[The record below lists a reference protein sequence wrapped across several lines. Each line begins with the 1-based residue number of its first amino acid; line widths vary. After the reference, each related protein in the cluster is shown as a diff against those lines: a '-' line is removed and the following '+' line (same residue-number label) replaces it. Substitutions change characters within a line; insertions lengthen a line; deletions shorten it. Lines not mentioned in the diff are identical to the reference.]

1 MLYPEWFFFFCMLQ
15 IYKWKWSKSG
25 NFFIFWAK
33 SFKNCL
39 IVHNEQYNFWII
51 YFLGIMKMILK
62 IAKERSLQLILD
74 VYTVWRC
81 QNWKGGSKFLHCK
94 IIFHKIMKSLTP
106 PPQWNKYDFTVLQLY
121 IQLLFT
127 QRAHFQIYFHIE
139 LNLFNDVL

>member
-25 NFFIFWAK
+25 KFFIFGAK

-51 YFLGIMKMILK
+51 YFWGITKMILK

-81 QNWKGGSKFLHCK
+81 QNWKGGLKFFALSNYFFFTK
-94 IIFHKIMKSLTP
+94 PWNLYS
-106 PPQWNKYDFTVLQLY
+106 PQQNKYDFTVLQLY

>member
-25 NFFIFWAK
+25 KFFIFGAK

-51 YFLGIMKMILK
+51 YFWGIMKMILK

-81 QNWKGGSKFLHCK
+81 QNWKGGSKFFALSNYFFSQNHE
-94 IIFHKIMKSLTP
+94 IFNP
-106 PPQWNKYDFTVLQLY
+106 PPPPNEINMILQSYSFTYSSCLHKEHTSIY
-121 IQLLFT
+121 IST
-127 QRAHFQIYFHIE
+127 
-139 LNLFNDVL
+139 

>member
-25 NFFIFWAK
+25 KFFIFGAK

-51 YFLGIMKMILK
+51 YFWGIMKMILK

-106 PPQWNKYDFTVLQLY
+106 PPNEINMILQSYSFTYSSCLHKEHTSKYIST
-121 IQLLFT
+121 
-127 QRAHFQIYFHIE
+127 
-139 LNLFNDVL
+139 